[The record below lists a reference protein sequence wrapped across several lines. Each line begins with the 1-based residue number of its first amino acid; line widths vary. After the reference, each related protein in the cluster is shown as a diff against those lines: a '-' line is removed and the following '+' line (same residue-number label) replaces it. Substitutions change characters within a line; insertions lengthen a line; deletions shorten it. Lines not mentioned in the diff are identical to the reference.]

1 MMYEKYKMLVMDGHD
16 LLCDITLDRRDLED
30 FIEIMVR
37 NGKTVHVVGG
47 VKEDE

>member
-1 MMYEKYKMLVMDGHD
+1 MYEKYKMNVMDGCD
-16 LLCDITLDRRDLED
+16 LLFVITLDRIDLED
-30 FIEIMVR
+30 FIEIMIR